1 MRGQGRPNR
10 ESASVGLRIV
20 LEIVFGRDDG
30 GTIVEECRRCG
41 TSREPDGVSCPTC
54 GCDGVARYRIE

>member
-10 ESASVGLRIV
+10 ESVSVGLRIV
-20 LEIVFGRDDG
+20 LETVFGRDDG

-41 TSREPDGVSCPTC
+41 TTRELDGVSCPTC